1 MKYTILP
8 LLAVTALAACDPAA
22 PPPPDALPL
31 LGGYRDPA
39 DQCQRVGESAATVE
53 FLDDAADLVGCP
65 EGAENIGVF
74 VTETGGIEVGRLQG
88 YILYSVP
95 RR

>member
-1 MKYTILP
+1 MKHLCLP
-8 LLAVTALAACDPAA
+8 LIAIALLPACEPA
-22 PPPPDALPL
+22 PPAVEPLPL

-74 VTETGGIEVGRLQG
+74 VTETGAIEVARLQG

-95 RR
+95 LR